1 MCDFGYCIKGEFVCD
16 TKTDCLDGSDEWSC
30 DYRAKICTDEQFQCH
45 THQPGVP
52 FRRAC
57 FPLDAVCDGVED
69 CADGSDE
76 SNCTYTSC
84 PDNFFSCD
92 GKCYF
97 HQMWCDGRLQCV
109 DGLDEAECN
118 NFTCKGGLVRYE
130 FIPSSFFGL
139 VSCECYYKLCEG
151 AKKKLRHACSD
162 CIYFQY

>member
-1 MCDFGYCIKGEFVCD
+1 MCDFGYCIRGEYVCD

-45 THQPGVP
+45 THEPGVP

-57 FPLDAVCDGVED
+57 FPLDAVCDGAED

-76 SNCTYTSC
+76 WNCTYTTC

-118 NFTCKGGLVRYE
+118 NFMCKPGLVRYE
-130 FIPSSFFGL
+130 FIHRFL
-139 VSCECYYKLCEG
+139 VRLVLNVVTNFVKGEKNRNMQALIATC
-151 AKKKLRHACSD
+151 RH
-162 CIYFQY
+162 